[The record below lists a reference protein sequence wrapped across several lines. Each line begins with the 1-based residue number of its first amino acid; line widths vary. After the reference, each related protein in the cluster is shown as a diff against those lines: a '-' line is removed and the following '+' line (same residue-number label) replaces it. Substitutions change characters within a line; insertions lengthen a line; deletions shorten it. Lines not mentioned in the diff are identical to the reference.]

1 MRSRLSIIIQTRTV
15 ERVPRLRTRFLP
27 HIMYLYVAWAALFQV
42 ESCRGYLNV
51 LQGVGGV
58 LWKSSHGHGY
68 TYSVLDMSQPDL
80 DEIALYNMYTLDPL
94 DLLTT

>member
-1 MRSRLSIIIQTRTV
+1 MSGVL
-15 ERVPRLRTRFLP
+15 ECF
-27 HIMYLYVAWAALFQV
+27 A
-42 ESCRGYLNV
+42 RGW
-51 LQGVGGV
+51 GV

-94 DLLTT
+94 DLLNT

>member
-15 ERVPRLRTRFLP
+15 EKVPRLRTCFLL
-27 HIMYLYVAWAALFQV
+27 HLMYLSVAWAALFQV
-42 ESCRGYLNV
+42 ESCRGL
-51 LQGVGGV
+51 LDCFARGWGV

-94 DLLTT
+94 DLLNT